1 MAPKPPPC
9 PLSHLRLLVSLKF
22 ICYHELK
29 GDTECGGV
37 GGMEDKGH
45 THMTELNVKRSI
57 TKLFAAVKWKWGS
70 NCVEFEKMKLYF
82 FWLT

>member
-1 MAPKPPPC
+1 
-9 PLSHLRLLVSLKF
+9 
-22 ICYHELK
+22 
-29 GDTECGGV
+29 
-37 GGMEDKGH
+37 MEDKGH
-45 THMTELNVKRSI
+45 THMTELNLKRSI